1 MKPLTAVLLGGGSLA
16 ILVGFQPKAFSE
28 KQYKAMTDDMIKQKH
43 IALACMMY
51 ASDWDDAFMRG
62 PSEKEMRSQAEP
74 YLKDPASSWKP
85 ASVGQFQFAQNI
97 RSALLRS
104 IPNPAGSV
112 LNYQTQPAWDGLR
125 SVAFIDGH
133 VKRLDDKA
141 WAKAKASL
149 QAKYRLAKK
158 N

>member
-1 MKPLTAVLLGGGSLA
+1 MKLLTAVLLGGGSLA

-28 KQYKAMTDDMIKQKH
+28 KQYKAMTDDMIKQKN
-43 IALACMMY
+43 IALASIMY
-51 ASDWDDAFMRG
+51 AADFDDVLMCG
-62 PSEKEMRSQAEP
+62 PSEKDMRSQAQP
-74 YLKDPASSWKP
+74 YLKDPVSSWKP

-97 RSALLRS
+97 RTAVLQS
-104 IPNPAGSV
+104 IPNPANSV
-112 LNYQTQPAWDGLR
+112 LNFQTQPAWDGLR
-125 SVAFIDGH
+125 SVAFIDGN
-133 VKRLDDKA
+133 VKRLDAKA